1 MAKLVQQII
10 GYLSTIPRP
19 RNWVLK
25 LLSFFF
31 ALSLWYFVVGEDK
44 VDMTVSIP
52 VEIVNLPRDL
62 VIANQFKRQLDVAV
76 SGQRSLIRSIASQHT
91 TRSIDLSKAKPG
103 TVVIENEPDS
113 IDLPWG
119 ISVLRIQPRTITLRL
134 DRLIQK
140 KLVIKPQLTGKP
152 APGFKLLSVT
162 LDPPDI
168 SVSGPEHALGK
179 EKFLK
184 TQAIDLHGLKES
196 CSRQVSLALTPVLAE
211 LLGEP
216 VVTVQLDVRAALV
229 VQQFQVPVM
238 LSNGRK
244 YKALPPAVTVRAELP
259 KEIALQV
266 KDSAG
271 LFTAEAHP
279 LDLADG
285 RTALTVVVKLSDAHD
300 KDRDKIRI
308 LDISPKTVALE
319 IEPPRKVK
327 VRPSQ

>member
-140 KLVIKPQLTGKP
+140 KLTIKPQLTGKP

-162 LDPPDI
+162 LDPPHI
-168 SVSGPEHALGK
+168 SVSGPENALGK
-179 EKFLK
+179 EEFLK
-184 TQAIDLHGLKES
+184 TQAIDLHGLKEP
-196 CSRQVSLALTPVLAE
+196 CSKQVSLALTPVLAE

-216 VVTVQLDVRAALV
+216 VVTVQLDIRAALV
-229 VQQFQVPVM
+229 VRQFQVPVT
-238 LSNGRK
+238 LGGGRK
-244 YKALPPAVTVRAELP
+244 YKARPPTVTVRAELP
-259 KEIALQV
+259 KEIALKA
-266 KDSAG
+266 KDSAT
-271 LFTAEAHP
+271 LFTAVAHP
-279 LDLADG
+279 QDLAAG
-285 RTALTVVVKLSDAHD
+285 RTALTVIVNVSDTYGKD
-300 KDRDKIRI
+300 KEKIRI
-308 LDISPKTVALE
+308 LDVSPKTIALE
-319 IEPPRKVK
+319 IESPKKLKIKPT
-327 VRPSQ
+327 Q